1 VIGIKVIRIED
12 TNKSLAEYAAESE
25 EAVVVTSDG
34 KPVAA
39 LMPLEDADMETISLS
54 TNPKFL
60 RIIERSRKRQREEG
74 SISSDQMRRR
84 RGIRHKR

>member
-1 VIGIKVIRIED
+1 MRIRD
-12 TNKSLAEYAAESE
+12 AKRSLDQGAQSD

-39 LMPLEDADMETISLS
+39 LMPLENADLETISLS

-60 RIIERSRKRQREEG
+60 RIIERSRKRQQEEG
-74 SISSDQMRRR
+74 SISSDDIRRR
-84 RGIRHKR
+84 LGIRRKR

>member
-1 VIGIKVIRIED
+1 MKVIRIED
-12 TNKSLAEYAAESE
+12 AKKSLAEYAAASK
-25 EAVVVTSDG
+25 EAVVVTSNG
-34 KPVAA
+34 KPIAA

>member
-1 VIGIKVIRIED
+1 MKVIRTED
-12 TNKSLAEYAAESE
+12 AKKSLSEYAASE
-25 EAVVVTSDG
+25 EAVVVTIDG

-60 RIIERSRKRQREEG
+60 RIIERSRKRQRKEG
-74 SISSDQMRRR
+74 SVSSDVMRRR
-84 RGIRHKR
+84 LGIRRKG